1 MSNEVLG
8 LFNPTDGFPDRKT
21 IERTLKN
28 HNIKI
33 KEYTVAET
41 EFELFINSPVNKR
54 LGIMKELKTRW
65 KQQLS

>member
-21 IERTLKN
+21 IERTLKK

-33 KEYTVAET
+33 EEYTVAET
-41 EFELFINSPVNKR
+41 EFEL
-54 LGIMKELKTRW
+54 
-65 KQQLS
+65 